1 MHSLQIH
8 FPKCIGHSEKE
19 KKKGFSIMMKTSQSI
34 ILARANNA
42 HESRHLS
49 NYTTGRPQY
58 VIVVNPLS
66 PMSDRDRISPYN
78 INTIST
84 RFGIRIKKNIT
95 FGIIS

>member
-1 MHSLQIH
+1 MHMSL
-8 FPKCIGHSEKE
+8 
-19 KKKGFSIMMKTSQSI
+19 
-34 ILARANNA
+34 
-42 HESRHLS
+42 SRHLS